1 MKLLILVLSI
11 LLISSCSKN
20 PYNEFMAEI
29 SKYESFNKE
38 LDFLYYN
45 QFQINRSIIKSL
57 NHVNYP
63 NFLEESSERI
73 YYDDII
79 LVNKLHGVDKNY
91 LPDNLVVV
99 ENVPYI
105 KRPTEVMYINKQAL
119 YNFRLMVDDAKK
131 EGIDLVLYSA
141 YRSYEKQESLW
152 TTEFSF
158 ENMYLAVPGYSEHH
172 TGLALDISTTGDG
185 LTKEKTKAYTYLK
198 DNAHRFGFILRYQEG
213 KEKITGYN
221 FEPWHYRYVGEIAT
235 FIHEN
240 NLTLEEYIYDYIAI

>member
-1 MKLLILVLSI
+1 MKILILFLSI
-11 LLISSCSKN
+11 LLISSCNKN
-20 PYNEFMAEI
+20 PYNEFMEEI

-45 QFQINRSIIKSL
+45 QFQINRSVIKSL

-63 NFLEESSERI
+63 NFLEEISKRI
-73 YYDDII
+73 NYGDII

-91 LPDNLVVV
+91 IPDNLVVV

-105 KRPTEVMYINKQAL
+105 KRSTEVMYINKQAL
-119 YNFRLMVDDAKK
+119 YNFSLMVDDAKK

-152 TTEFSF
+152 TTGFSF

-172 TGLALDISTTGDG
+172 TGLALDISTTSDG

>member
-1 MKLLILVLSI
+1 
-11 LLISSCSKN
+11 
-20 PYNEFMAEI
+20 
-29 SKYESFNKE
+29 
-38 LDFLYYN
+38 
-45 QFQINRSIIKSL
+45 
-57 NHVNYP
+57 
-63 NFLEESSERI
+63 
-73 YYDDII
+73 
-79 LVNKLHGVDKNY
+79 
-91 LPDNLVVV
+91 
-99 ENVPYI
+99 
-105 KRPTEVMYINKQAL
+105 
-119 YNFRLMVDDAKK
+119 MVDDAKK
-131 EGIDLVLYSA
+131 VGVDLVLYSA

-158 ENMYLAVPGYSEHH
+158 ENMSLAVPGYSEHH